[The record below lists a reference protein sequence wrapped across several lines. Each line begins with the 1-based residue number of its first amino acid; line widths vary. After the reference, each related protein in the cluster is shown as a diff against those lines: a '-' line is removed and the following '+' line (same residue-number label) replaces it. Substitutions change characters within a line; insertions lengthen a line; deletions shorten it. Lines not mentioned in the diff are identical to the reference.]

1 MMVILLS
8 LFLGTTLAAA
18 AGLRAFL
25 PLFLLGV
32 LERAQLL
39 APFSIGENFQWL
51 TTDIA
56 ILTLGIAT
64 VVEVTA
70 DKLPAVDTALDSGM
84 TFIRPAAGAVS
95 VFAVMSSQDPLLG
108 YIAGFVLAGVSFLA
122 RDESFPKKLVD
133 PGFASL
139 RAKIIRHHR
148 AERIGKIAATRA
160 GLFQICIKRDLDIA
174 VAAHTR
180 FTVIVE
186 LLQYLL
192 KDRHEPVLLVINLH
206 NCLLSFHQTTVSM
219 PIYQAE
225 MHRQII
231 LSRSVL
237 KACAVEDFFPSATP
251 YLSYNSS
258 LMSAFAELDWPTT

>member
-32 LERAQLL
+32 LERAQLM

-70 DKLPAVDTALDSGM
+70 DKFPAVDSGLDSVM
-84 TFIRPAAGAVS
+84 TFVRPGAGAVS

-108 YIAGFVLAGVSFLA
+108 YIAGFVLAGGATLPIHLGKGTLRLGSHLATAGFGSPVISAAEDAASVGAVTLSVILPILAVFFGFL
-122 RDESFPKKLVD
+122 
-133 PGFASL
+133 SL
-139 RAKIIRHHR
+139 AAVVWVFVMVRRRRAAK
-148 AERIGKIAATRA
+148 
-160 GLFQICIKRDLDIA
+160 
-174 VAAHTR
+174 
-180 FTVIVE
+180 
-186 LLQYLL
+186 
-192 KDRHEPVLLVINLH
+192 
-206 NCLLSFHQTTVSM
+206 
-219 PIYQAE
+219 
-225 MHRQII
+225 
-231 LSRSVL
+231 
-237 KACAVEDFFPSATP
+237 
-251 YLSYNSS
+251 
-258 LMSAFAELDWPTT
+258 

>member
-108 YIAGFVLAGVSFLA
+108 YIAGFVLAGGATL
-122 RDESFPKKLVD
+122 PIHLGK
-133 PGFASL
+133 GSL
-139 RAKIIRHHR
+139 RIGSHLTTAGFGSPAISAAEDAASAGAITLSVILPILAVLFGVLSLAVVGWIIVMVRR
-148 AERIGKIAATRA
+148 RR
-160 GLFQICIKRDLDIA
+160 R
-174 VAAHTR
+174 
-180 FTVIVE
+180 
-186 LLQYLL
+186 
-192 KDRHEPVLLVINLH
+192 
-206 NCLLSFHQTTVSM
+206 TT
-219 PIYQAE
+219 
-225 MHRQII
+225 
-231 LSRSVL
+231 
-237 KACAVEDFFPSATP
+237 
-251 YLSYNSS
+251 
-258 LMSAFAELDWPTT
+258 

>member
-25 PLFLLGV
+25 PLFLLGI

-70 DKLPAVDTALDSGM
+70 DKIPAVDSGLDSVM
-84 TFIRPAAGAVS
+84 TLVRPAAGAVS

-108 YIAGFVLAGVSFLA
+108 YIAGFVLAGGATLPIHLGKGTLRLGSHLA
-122 RDESFPKKLVD
+122 TA
-133 PGFASL
+133 GFGSP
-139 RAKIIRHHR
+139 
-148 AERIGKIAATRA
+148 
-160 GLFQICIKRDLDIA
+160 
-174 VAAHTR
+174 
-180 FTVIVE
+180 VI
-186 LLQYLL
+186 
-192 KDRHEPVLLVINLH
+192 
-206 NCLLSFHQTTVSM
+206 S
-219 PIYQAE
+219 
-225 MHRQII
+225 
-231 LSRSVL
+231 
-237 KACAVEDFFPSATP
+237 AVEDATSVGAVT
-251 YLSYNSS
+251 LSVILPVLAVLFGLLS
-258 LMSAFAELDWPTT
+258 LALVAWIIVMVRRRRAAT